1 MTMDKTLKTYKVE
14 ITETL
19 QRIIEVE
26 AASLDDAITEIR
38 RQYQDEEIILDS
50 GDYIDTVISGYKN
63 DQ

>member
-1 MTMDKTLKTYKVE
+1 MKEILTTYKIE

-19 QRIIEVE
+19 QRIIEVD

-50 GDYIDTVISGYKN
+50 NDYIDSIISGDKN